1 MSKPVV
7 LVTAPVATR
16 SGYGAHSRD
25 IVRALIKLDKY
36 DVKIW
41 NVKWGSTPMNAL
53 QKGDP
58 NDDMIIERLLSDP
71 SLPAQPDI
79 HIHIVIPNEF
89 KTFGKYNIGITA
101 GLECTAIPHKWIDGL
116 NQMDLN
122 IVPSNFVKESIAST
136 SFDVMD
142 EQTKQMKGQIKVQ
155 KPIEVLFEGTDTNIF
170 KKTKEFSKDLV
181 DEFKNVKES
190 FNFLYTGHWLQGG
203 LGKDRKDT
211 GMLVKVFSETFKD
224 TKNAPG
230 LIMKTS
236 GASFSVLDRED
247 MLKKIRQIQDTVKA
261 KTLPSIYLFHGDMTD
276 EEMNEIYNHPKVKAH
291 VNITHGE
298 GFGRPLLEASL
309 SGKPVIASGW
319 SGHLDF
325 LSKELSI
332 LIGGKLGDV
341 PKKSFPKEMHV
352 EGSQWFTVN
361 YNEASAVLNEIHK
374 NYKKYTLRA
383 NKLSKVNTSLYS
395 LDKMTV
401 KLKKILDK
409 YLPEFPKEVKL
420 ELPKLKKVGETQ
432 PSKIELPKLKKVGE
446 TQPSKIKLPKLK
458 KV

>member
-1 MSKPVV
+1 
-7 LVTAPVATR
+7 
-16 SGYGAHSRD
+16 
-25 IVRALIKLDKY
+25 
-36 DVKIW
+36 
-41 NVKWGSTPMNAL
+41 
-53 QKGDP
+53 
-58 NDDMIIERLLSDP
+58 
-71 SLPAQPDI
+71 
-79 HIHIVIPNEF
+79 
-89 KTFGKYNIGITA
+89 
-101 GLECTAIPHKWIDGL
+101 
-116 NQMDLN
+116 
-122 IVPSNFVKESIAST
+122 
-136 SFDVMD
+136 
-142 EQTKQMKGQIKVQ
+142 
-155 KPIEVLFEGTDTNIF
+155 
-170 KKTKEFSKDLV
+170 
-181 DEFKNVKES
+181 
-190 FNFLYTGHWLQGG
+190 
-203 LGKDRKDT
+203 
-211 GMLVKVFSETFKD
+211 
-224 TKNAPG
+224 
-230 LIMKTS
+230 MKTS

-247 MLKKIRQIQDTVKA
+247 MLKKIKDIQKSVKA

-291 VNITHGE
+291 VNLTHGE

-341 PKKSFPKEMHV
+341 PKKSFPKEMYV
-352 EGSQWFTVN
+352 QGSQWFTVN

-383 NKLSKVNTSLYS
+383 DKLSKVNSSMYS

-401 KLKKILDK
+401 ELKKILDK

-432 PSKIELPKLKKVGE
+432 PSKI
-446 TQPSKIKLPKLK
+446 KLPKLK